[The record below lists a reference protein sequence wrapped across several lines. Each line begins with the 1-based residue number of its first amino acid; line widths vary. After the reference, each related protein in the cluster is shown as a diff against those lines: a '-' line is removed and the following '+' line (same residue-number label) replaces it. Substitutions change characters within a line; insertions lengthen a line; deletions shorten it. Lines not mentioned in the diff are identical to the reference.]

1 MRQND
6 PDMLMPVDPQNG
18 QPGRRR
24 PHCALTFPLRLRC
37 ASVSDLL
44 TSNELE
50 DAVAHAVGRAFSRAR
65 RELPA
70 ADVLGSG
77 VVLQSPQLVNGK
89 LAPNEEAALLGRLRR
104 AIERAAQSQALPLR
118 TAAEAG
124 TPLAA
129 PLSARSIARV
139 KLGPNELAAEEFD
152 DDRWVPDEKD
162 PARDTYL
169 IPTYQGRGQPVAV
182 PIKGGTDTTPQLV
195 QEQWRLRTFTSLDDL
210 ADDIALHYDGHPPPF
225 VVVVFENYSQP
236 VAWLCQMDPATGL
249 LLRWGSIGTW
259 TDFNLQSGNAEVTTR
274 NLYFYKADLL
284 AFVLDATTQ
293 EKVRTIRLEQVETYL
308 RSQPGGGTA
317 KPLAIERQAAA
328 LVERMRKPKL
338 PVRYYSLRYGSEQL
352 RLVELSL
359 MEQDLMALPARDL
372 PVCVLSEQIPVTTR
386 DEDETPGI
394 LPLDEI
400 GPFWEPDPDKP
411 FLAEPPV
418 DFWPPDTS
426 ALLTDLIADL
436 AGRLSMA
443 RGLYPG
449 MFALAASNRIRTL
462 AVSYGHLVGNGQ
474 SDATPR
480 SLELAN
486 LVGAIEPL
494 EKLANYYGTL
504 IDGYGK
510 GLPRPLRGNTAE
522 WLLHFR
528 EKYYDYLYAAIG
540 SLFVGSC
547 QDILLA
553 NLEKSK
559 YELERRKANFSAYMT
574 VTRSLILLM
583 LSNQHELTTLRSILV
598 GLERDKVVTAVATG
612 AAGTMALS
620 GIAEIDAWRDA
631 SRLMLTAFGKVDA
644 GPIAPSGPG
653 RTRTIK
659 DGTVQVQDSMGR
671 WWSRAE
677 LDAALAT
684 NRKEALAIDPLLEKL
699 SDIPDVVTR
708 LRGGGASGVDD
719 EFARLIDELLDTN
732 AEKTRDAR
740 ADPGIAFGLAK
751 FKDTD
756 YRETEY
762 GAKLSGIHQLADDF
776 LKPLFPGNLVHAY
789 IAGVGY
795 LAGVE
800 IGKEQFEEFFNL
812 VGLVAIAIFCPE
824 LAFVIGAAE
833 AVHALQEAEEHV
845 EIQRA
850 LLGGD
855 EIISRAEAEAELWG
869 AAIGAALAF
878 IPEVGSIGRSAVGA
892 GRAIVKG
899 EAHAAA
905 VNAGRRM
912 ARQLATHIAE
922 TAAKGVVRTFVAEC
936 LKGYVLNLAI
946 SGAIG
951 RFTAAVKREV
961 EATGDARI
969 ADIPQLVG
977 DAFAEASGGGT

>member
-1 MRQND
+1 MTVVRF
-6 PDMLMPVDPQNG
+6 PTRVRLTMVDGAPYDG
-18 QPGRRR
+18 LVATALEAADAALGRS
-24 PHCALTFPLRLRC
+24 A
-37 ASVSDLL
+37 
-44 TSNELE
+44 
-50 DAVAHAVGRAFSRAR
+50 GRAATMHLIRDARADPGTGPR
-65 RELPA
+65 IDVTVSGAPLPA
-70 ADVLGSG
+70 DAERALRAG
-77 VVLQSPQLVNGK
+77 LTAIAERQ
-89 LAPNEEAALLGRLRR
+89 AAALLDRANDSRPADRR
-104 AIERAAQSQALPLR
+104 
-118 TAAEAG
+118 G
-124 TPLAA
+124 
-129 PLSARSIARV
+129 
-139 KLGPNELAAEEFD
+139 LGPNESAAEEFD
-152 DDRWVPDEKD
+152 DDRWVLDEKD

-169 IPTYQGRGQPVAV
+169 IPSYQGRGQPVAV
-182 PIKGGTDTTPQLV
+182 PVRGGTDTTPQLV
-195 QEQWRLRTFTSLDDL
+195 QEQWRLRTFTSPGDL
-210 ADDIALHYDGHPPPF
+210 ADAIALHYGGHPPAL
-225 VVVVFENYSQP
+225 VVVVFENQSQP
-236 VAWLCQMDPATGL
+236 VAWLCQMDPTAGL
-249 LLRWGSIGTW
+249 LLRWGWIGTW
-259 TDFNLQSGNAEVTTR
+259 TDFNLQSGTTELTTR

-293 EKVRTIRLEQVETYL
+293 DEVRTIRLEQVETYL

-328 LVERMRKPKL
+328 LIERMRKPKL
-338 PVRYYSLRYGSEQL
+338 PVRYYCLRYGSEQL

-359 MEQDLMALPARDL
+359 MEQNLMALAARDL
-372 PVCVLSEQIPVTTR
+372 PVCVLSEQISITTR

-400 GPFWEPDPDKP
+400 GPFWEPDPGKP

-426 ALLTDLIADL
+426 ALFTDLIAEL
-436 AGRLSMA
+436 ANRLGMR

-474 SDATPR
+474 SGATPR

-486 LVGAIEPL
+486 LAGAIEPL
-494 EKLANYYGTL
+494 EKLANYYATL

-510 GLPRPLRGNTAE
+510 GLPRPLRGNAGE

-559 YELERRKANFSAYMT
+559 FELERRKANFSAYMT

-583 LSNQHELTTLRSILV
+583 LSDQLELTTLRSVLI
-598 GLERDKVVTAVATG
+598 GLERDKVATVVAAG
-612 AAGTMALS
+612 AAGTVAPS

-631 SRLMLTAFGKVDA
+631 SRLMLTAFGKVDVS
-644 GPIAPSGPG
+644 PSAPWGPG

-684 NRKEALAIDPLLEKL
+684 NRKEAFAVDPLLEKL
-699 SDIPDVVTR
+699 SDIPDVVAR
-708 LRGGGASGVDD
+708 LRTAGPSGVDD
-719 EFARLIDELLDTN
+719 EFARLIDDLLGTN

-740 ADPGIAFGLAK
+740 ADPDIAFGLAK
-751 FKDTD
+751 FKDAD

-776 LKPLFPGNLVHAY
+776 LKPLFPGDLVHAY
-789 IAGVGY
+789 ISGVGY

-800 IGKEQFEEFFNL
+800 IGREQFWEFFNL

-824 LAFVIGAAE
+824 LAFVIGAVE
-833 AVHALQEAEEHV
+833 AVHAVQEAKEHV

-850 LLGGD
+850 LFGGD
-855 EIISRAEAEAELWG
+855 EIITKAEAEAELWG

-878 IPEVGSIGRSAVGA
+878 IPEVGSIGRGAVGA

-899 EAHAAA
+899 EVHAAA
-905 VNAGRRM
+905 TNAGRRM
-912 ARQLATHIAE
+912 ARQLVAHIAE

-951 RFTAAVKREV
+951 RFTAAVAREV
-961 EATGDARI
+961 EATGDASI

-977 DAFAEASGGGT
+977 DAFAGAPGGGS